1 MKPTPPNQTAPASA
15 VGYDTQF
22 LNRNST
28 KVLIQDA
35 ATRRYLTVADVW
47 TTQPEL
53 AMAFRSG
60 SAAMEH
66 VTRKQMT
73 RVQLV
78 LTRAITFSEVIPTG
92 VLLRT

>member
-1 MKPTPPNQTAPASA
+1 MKPTPPSHAAPASA
-15 VGYDTQF
+15 AGYDTEF
-22 LNRNST
+22 LRRNST

-47 TTQPEL
+47 TTQADQAL
-53 AMAFRSG
+53 TFRSG

-66 VTRKQMT
+66 VTRKKLVK
-73 RVQLV
+73 VQLV

-92 VLLRT
+92 ELLRT

>member
-1 MKPTPPNQTAPASA
+1 
-15 VGYDTQF
+15 
-22 LNRNST
+22 
-28 KVLIQDA
+28 
-35 ATRRYLTVADVW
+35 
-47 TTQPEL
+47 
-53 AMAFRSG
+53 MAFRSG

-78 LTRAITFSEVIPTG
+78 LTRAITFTEVIPTG

>member
-1 MKPTPPNQTAPASA
+1 MPPKHNDATSIAGCNTEFLSRQAS
-15 VGYDTQF
+15 
-22 LNRNST
+22 

-35 ATRRYLTVADVW
+35 VTRRYLTDADLW
-47 TTQPEL
+47 TPQADQ
-53 AMAFRSG
+53 AMTFRSG

-66 VTRKQMT
+66 VNRKKLT

-92 VLLRT
+92 DLLRA